1 MKRSVA
7 ALGNF
12 DGVHLGHQRILKD
25 AASFAKRKKLRSL
38 AITFDPHPQQ
48 FIAPERGLKLL
59 TTLAERKELMLDQ
72 GIEEIKVI
80 RFDGKLRKLGYQEF
94 VNRYIV
100 KKLKAAYVFVGYD
113 FNFGRGREGGVGHLR
128 NLGKEHGFAV
138 KVIRPVKEKQ
148 HLVKSSTIRKLIAQG
163 DFNHAITLLG
173 HPYRLTGK
181 VVHGTHRGRDLGIH
195 TANLKLDEHK
205 LIPQHGVYIG
215 KAGNRKCVVNIGARP
230 TFGMDGVAVEAH
242 ILNFSGNLY
251 GKILKVDLYRRLR
264 DEIQFPDVELLKSQI
279 AKDIAICRRAVL

>member
-12 DGVHLGHQRILKD
+12 DGVHLGHQRILRD
-25 AASFAKRKKLRSL
+25 AASFAKRKKSLSL

-48 FIAPERGLKLL
+48 YIAPERGLKLL
-59 TTLAERKELMLDQ
+59 TTLAERRELMLGQ

-80 RFDGKLRKLGYQEF
+80 RFDSRLRRLGYQEF
-94 VNRYIV
+94 VIRYIV
-100 KKLKAAYVFVGYD
+100 NKLKAAYVFVGYD
-113 FNFGRGREGGVGHLR
+113 FNFGKGREGGVAHLR
-128 NLGKEHGFAV
+128 GLGKKYGFAV
-138 KVIRPVKEKQ
+138 KVIRPVKEKS

-163 DFNHAITLLG
+163 DFDHAITLLG

-205 LIPQHGVYIG
+205 LVPQHGVYIG

-242 ILNFSGNLY
+242 ILNFSGRLY

-264 DEIQFPDVELLKSQI
+264 DEIQFPDVELLKRQI